1 MEERKVTVYRGS
13 TKDYSPFPR
22 ITLQGQW
29 LDSLGF
35 SIGDRLTVGC
45 ERGRII
51 IEKDVKA
58 EFPDGTPQGDIH
70 VHAADRAAHAAPAGD

>member
-13 TKDYSPFPR
+13 TKDYSPVPR

-45 ERGRII
+45 ERGRLI
-51 IEKDVKA
+51 IEKSETESIEIGMVA
-58 EFPDGTPQGDIH
+58 EVAVRYKQESRI
-70 VHAADRAAHAAPAGD
+70 

>member
-13 TKDYSPFPR
+13 TKDYAPVPR

-45 ERGRII
+45 ERGRIEGFSRI
-51 IEKDVKA
+51 SDYYNHNDLGREGGVGYGGNGIC
-58 EFPDGTPQGDIH
+58 GM
-70 VHAADRAAHAAPAGD
+70 

>member
-1 MEERKVTVYRGS
+1 MEERKVTVYRGN
-13 TKDYSPFPR
+13 TKDYSPVPR

-51 IEKDVKA
+51 IEKSEAGVESIEFGTVA
-58 EFPDGTPQGDIH
+58 EVAVRYKEGRT
-70 VHAADRAAHAAPAGD
+70 VTA